1 MGLIFDDALLN
12 YWMPIM
18 GLLILIAVFVNIV
31 VYLLGIFIQND
42 KIKGA
47 AKTGFVE
54 IFYSAVI
61 IAFVMF
67 TVNTG
72 NSLVKSLVVDTNGEF
87 SVYYPVGRN
96 LVGSAALG
104 RTFLD
109 YSYEPVDLC
118 KETGTFLADN
128 PNSPYYWDPVKKEG
142 IPYCHIRVA
151 MYFLN
156 TLFGELDDFNFHVYL
171 SSLLSSTLADFAI
184 NIEFVFEKAGFFTL
198 TPWRG
203 FVVLG
208 NLMKT
213 FIFET
218 AIKIMTLLKFQEV
231 LISFISQALFPG
243 LFILGII
250 MRTFVFTR
258 KLGGLLMA
266 IALVLFFIFP
276 MFYVFPGIIIK
287 HIKDELRTADDLDP
301 KIAHYIYASGNIT
314 ILGSKLDLGKEA
326 EEYRKLD
333 VYIKSEGGGDH
344 KKSLEDGEL
353 LRPSGED
360 SAYNFNTGNRVTDRD
375 QALRAFKDN
384 YDVGMKWFQNIS
396 SSKWY
401 DPFPGSAFDNGGI
414 FDMLARYAFFSIFFG
429 LLGILASIAAIR
441 SLSMVLGGDIEIAGL
456 THLI

>member
-1 MGLIFDDALLN
+1 MGV
-12 YWMPIM
+12 
-18 GLLILIAVFVNIV
+18 LILIALFINILA
-31 VYLLGIFIQND
+31 YLLGIFLQND

-54 IFYSAVI
+54 IFYSIVI

-67 TVNTG
+67 TVNAA
-72 NSLVKSLVVDTNGEF
+72 NALVKSLVVDNNGEF
-87 SVYYPVGRN
+87 NIYYPVGRN

-109 YSYEPVDLC
+109 YSYQPVNLC
-118 KETGTFLADN
+118 QETGTFLTDN

-156 TLFGELDDFNFHVYL
+156 TLFNELDDFNFRVYL

-184 NIEFVFEKAGFFTL
+184 NIEFVFEKAGFFTI

-213 FIFET
+213 FVFET
-218 AIKIMTLLKFQEV
+218 SIKILSLLKFQEIM
-231 LISFISQALFPG
+231 ISFISQALFPG
-243 LFILGII
+243 LFMLGII

-266 IALVLFFIFP
+266 IALVLFFVLP

-287 HIKDELRTADDLDP
+287 HIKDELRTSDDLDP
-301 KIAHYIYASGNIT
+301 KIAHYLYASGNIT
-314 ILGSKLDLGKEA
+314 ILGSKLDLDKEA

-333 VYIKSEGGGDH
+333 TYRKSEGADDLR
-344 KKSLEDGEL
+344 KSVEDGTL
-353 LRPSGED
+353 MGRGTGD
-360 SAYNFNTGNRVTDRD
+360 SAYDINTANRIANRD
-375 QALRAFKDN
+375 QALQKLKEN
-384 YDVGMKWFQNIS
+384 YDIGMQWFQNVS
-396 SSKWY
+396 STKWY

-414 FDMLARYAFFSIFFG
+414 FDMLSRYAFFSIFFG

-441 SLSMVLGGDIEIAGL
+441 SLSVMLGGDIEIAGL